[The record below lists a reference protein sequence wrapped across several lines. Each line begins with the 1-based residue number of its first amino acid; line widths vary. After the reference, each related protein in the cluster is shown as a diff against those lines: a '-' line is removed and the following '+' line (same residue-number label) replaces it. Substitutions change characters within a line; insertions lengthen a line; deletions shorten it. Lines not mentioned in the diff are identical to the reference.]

1 MQIKLTNQEKEQFF
15 FNAMC
20 NGLSSVNYW
29 GFEIDYKGSDYKKAK
44 DSLNSNNNF
53 SVCIEDVFMEM
64 LKMGSS
70 IMFIDIECDGEYT
83 KALTLDMVYNNIE
96 KTPLNNLLNIYNEQD
111 DASDADAVLQ
121 SVLFEEVIFG

>member
-29 GFEIDYKGSDYKKAK
+29 GFEIDYKDSDYKKAK

-53 SVCIEDVFMEM
+53 SVCIEDIFMEM

-83 KALTLDMVYNNIE
+83 TALTLDMVYNNIE
-96 KTPLNNLLNIYNEQD
+96 KTPIHNLLNIHNEQD
-111 DASDADAVLQ
+111 DASDSDAVLQ
-121 SVLFEEVIFG
+121 SVLFEDIIFG

>member
-29 GFEIDYKGSDYKKAK
+29 GFEIDYRGSEYKLAK
-44 DSLNSNNNF
+44 ESLNNKGQN
-53 SVCIEDVFMEM
+53 SVCIEDVFMQM
-64 LKMGSS
+64 LKMGFS

-83 KALTLDMVYNNIE
+83 TALTLNMVYNNIE
-96 KTPLNNLLNIYNEQD
+96 KTPVNNLLNIHNEQD